1 MGSEEVAG
9 EELIIPSGRLVVL
22 PFTRISQGSSAPN
35 TNVDIQQQESNLSK
49 KYVIYKIAIQ

>member
-9 EELIIPSGRLVVL
+9 EEFIIPSGRLVVL
-22 PFTRISQGSSAPN
+22 PLTRISQGSSAPN

-49 KYVIYKIAIQ
+49 KYDIYK